1 MIKHT
6 ISRSPGCLLLAGF
19 LFAGVTLHAQQGGG
33 FGGGGNFGGNA
44 GRASTARNTTYPTS
58 TDVGQARITYDPE
71 TRSLIVV
78 ADDETAGHIKDMV
91 KELDRP
97 APQVLIKCVFLEATY
112 NKGLDLG
119 IDGTYKHS
127 ISTAPFT
134 SGTVSTA
141 FDLAASG
148 GMYTLMGQDL
158 TVTIAA
164 LATAG
169 KTEILSRPSVL
180 ARNNQQATITV
191 GQQVP
196 LISGVTYDSFGNQR
210 NAITYQNVGIILRVT
225 PFITSDGF
233 VEMIVAP
240 EISSISDSTVNFTTG
255 VGTNNVGGSSAP
267 IINIR
272 SADTVVV
279 TPDKQTIVIGGL
291 MATQKQKTEN
301 KVPLLG
307 DIPVLGWLFKHNVN
321 SDVKTELL
329 IFLTPTI
336 VKDQRDIAMM
346 TESERTK
353 ARGTQKAFSE
363 EELNRFL
370 DTVPTV
376 PPPSPVPPPKSPKS
390 SKPPKSPKSAE

>member
-1 MIKHT
+1 MKNKMKQT
-6 ISRSPGCLLLAGF
+6 IFHRFTLLLVGGCVLAGIT
-19 LFAGVTLHAQQGGG
+19 GQAQQGQ
-33 FGGGGNFGGNA
+33 GGGQ
-44 GRASTARNTTYPTS
+44 RISSSASRNSTYPNK
-58 TDVGQARITYDPE
+58 TDIGQARITYDPE

-78 ADDETAGHIKDMV
+78 SDDETAGQIKDMV
-91 KELDRP
+91 KQLDRP
-97 APQVLIKCVFLEATY
+97 TPQVLIKCVFLEATY

-119 IDGTYKHS
+119 VDGTYKHTINS
-127 ISTAPFT
+127 QPFT
-134 SGTVSTA
+134 SGTAATA
-141 FDLAASG
+141 FDLVSSG
-148 GMYTLMGQDL
+148 GMYTLMGKDL
-158 TVTIAA
+158 EITIAA
-164 LATAG
+164 LSTAG
-169 KTEILSRPSVL
+169 KTEILSRPSIL

-210 NAITYQNVGIILRVT
+210 NAITYQNVGIILKVT

-240 EISSISDSTVNFTTG
+240 EISSVSDSTVSFTSG
-255 VGTNNVGGSSAP
+255 IGTNNVGGSSAP

-291 MATQKQKTEN
+291 MATQKQKKEE

-307 DIPVLGWLFKHNVN
+307 DIPVLGWLFKHNVD

-346 TESERTK
+346 TDSEK
-353 ARGTQKAFSE
+353 SNARGSRKAFSE
-363 EELNRFL
+363 EELNRYL
-370 DTVPTV
+370 DTVPLAA
-376 PPPSPVPPPKSPKS
+376 PKASVPPPKSAPA
-390 SKPPKSPKSAE
+390 SKPAKSPKATE

>member
-1 MIKHT
+1 MKQT
-6 ISRSPGCLLLAGF
+6 IFRRLAFLVAAGCVLAGIPMQ
-19 LFAGVTLHAQQGGG
+19 AQQGQGG
-33 FGGGGNFGGNA
+33 FGGGGQ
-44 GRASTARNTTYPTS
+44 RASSASRNSTYPNK
-58 TDVGQARITYDPE
+58 TDIGQARITYDPE

-78 ADDETAGHIKDMV
+78 SDDETAEQIKTMV
-91 KELDRP
+91 KQLDRP
-97 APQVLIKCVFLEATY
+97 TPQVLIKCVFLEATY
-112 NKGLDLG
+112 NKGLDVG
-119 IDGTYKHS
+119 VDGSYKHTIDS
-127 ISTAPFT
+127 QPFT
-134 SGTVSTA
+134 SGTAATA
-141 FDLAASG
+141 FDLVSSG
-148 GMYTLMGQDL
+148 GMYKLMGKDL
-158 TVTIAA
+158 EVTIAA

-169 KTEILSRPSVL
+169 KTEILSRPSIL

-233 VEMIVAP
+233 VEMILAP

-255 VGTNNVGGSSAP
+255 IGTNNVGGSSAP

-307 DIPVLGWLFKHNVN
+307 DIPLLGWLFKHNVN

-346 TESERTK
+346 TEVERTRS
-353 ARGTQKAFSE
+353 RGTQKAFSE

-370 DTVPTV
+370 DTVPTAA
-376 PPPSPVPPPKSPKS
+376 PQAPVPPPKS
-390 SKPPKSPKSAE
+390 SKPVKSPKSAE